1 MGDPHGGCT
10 AAFFTSA
17 FNEIFASFNFYGGCF
32 MSKTF
37 HLSPTLGLVVW
48 LVVVFAAAAVG
59 AIASVDAGAFYAQL
73 DRPPWAP
80 PASVFGPVWSLLYA
94 LMGVAAWLVWREE
107 GARHRVRAL
116 LLFGVQLGANALW
129 SWLFFE
135 WHRGAW
141 AFVDVLLLL
150 VLISATI
157 AAFWSIRRL
166 AAALLL
172 PYLLWVGFASAL
184 TWAVWQRNPGLLS

>member
-1 MGDPHGGCT
+1 
-10 AAFFTSA
+10 
-17 FNEIFASFNFYGGCF
+17 
-32 MSKTF
+32 MSK
-37 HLSPTLGLVVW
+37 LSHFSQRFGLLIW
-48 LVVVFAAAAVG
+48 WVVVFAAAGVG
-59 AIASVDAGAFYAQL
+59 AFASIDAGAFYAQL

-94 LMGVAAWLVWREE
+94 LMGVAVWLVWREQ
-107 GARHRVRAL
+107 GQPHRLRAL

-129 SWLFFE
+129 SWLFFA

-150 VLISATI
+150 ALICATM
-157 AAFWSIRRL
+157 AAFWPIRRL
-166 AAALLL
+166 AAALML